1 MSSILTPL
9 IAVFAIMLLGSLIQK
24 SRLLP
29 ADTDVVLNQFVY
41 YVAFPAILLI
51 VLAETRIED
60 IAQWGFIGGFS
71 LAMVITYALVILLS
85 LWQAPKQQA
94 IAAMRGLNSTF
105 GNTAFI
111 GIPLMSLMFPNNK
124 MALVAAA
131 IASLL
136 SVIMFA
142 FALVSIELA
151 SRNKQSSEPAILI
164 MANALG
170 KNPIVVGS
178 AIGITLSACHVNLPN
193 SVSLMLHQLGN
204 TSSPCAL
211 FAIGMVL
218 VKALRQQTGSKL
230 FTTGLI
236 AELNVINLF
245 KLVIQ
250 PLIAYG
256 LLSVFGVEQ
265 QWLIMGVLLASL
277 PTAASVYLLAD
288 RYQVHAN
295 VSAQAI
301 LYGTL
306 MTFISLPIIESLLK
320 TYTQG

>member
-9 IAVFAIMLLGSLIQK
+9 IAVFTIMLLGSLFQK
-24 SRLLP
+24 SRILP
-29 ADTDVVLNQFVY
+29 ADTDVILNQFVY

-51 VLAETRIED
+51 VLAETPIED
-60 IAQWGFIGGFS
+60 IAQWGFIAGFS
-71 LAMVITYALVILLS
+71 LAMVITYSVGVLLS
-85 LWQAPKQQA
+85 LWQSPKQQA
-94 IAAMRGLNSTF
+94 IAAMRALNSTF

-111 GIPLMSLMFPNNK
+111 GIPLMSLMFPGNK

-151 SRNKQSSEPAILI
+151 SRSKQSTEPAMLI
-164 MANALG
+164 MASALG

-178 AIGITLSACHVNLPN
+178 AIGITLSACHITLP
-193 SVSLMLHQLGN
+193 SSISLMLHQIGN

-218 VKALRQQTGSKL
+218 VKALRQQSGRKVFS
-230 FTTGLI
+230 TGLI
-236 AELNVINLF
+236 VELNGINLL
-245 KLVIQ
+245 KLVVQ
-250 PLIAYG
+250 PLIAYA
-256 LLSVFGVEQ
+256 LLKTFGVTP
-265 QWLIMGVLLASL
+265 QWLTMGVLLASL
-277 PTAASVYLLAD
+277 PTAASVYLLAE

-295 VSAQAI
+295 VSAQGI

-306 MTFISLPIIESLLK
+306 MTFLSLPIIETLLK
-320 TYTQG
+320 TYG

>member
-9 IAVFAIMLLGSLIQK
+9 IAVFAIMVLGGLFQK
-24 SRLLP
+24 IRILP
-29 ADTDVVLNQFVY
+29 ADTDVILNQFVY

-51 VLAETRIED
+51 VLAETPIED
-60 IAQWGFIGGFS
+60 IAQWGFIAGFS
-71 LAMVITYALVILLS
+71 LAMVITYSVVVLLS

-94 IAAMRGLNSTF
+94 VAAMRALNSTF

-111 GIPLMSLMFPNNK
+111 GIPLMSLMFPGNK

-151 SRNKQSSEPAILI
+151 SRSKQSTEPAILI
-164 MANALG
+164 MASALG

-178 AIGITLSACHVNLPN
+178 AIGITLSACHITLP
-193 SVSLMLHQLGN
+193 SSISLMLHQIGN

-218 VKALRQQTGSKL
+218 VKALRLQSGRKL
-230 FTTGLI
+230 FSAGLI
-236 AELNVINLF
+236 VELNGINLL
-245 KLVIQ
+245 KLVVQ
-250 PLIAYG
+250 PLIAYA
-256 LLSVFGVEQ
+256 LLKVFGVTP

-277 PTAASVYLLAD
+277 PTAASVYLLAE

-295 VSAQAI
+295 VSAQGI

-306 MTFISLPIIESLLK
+306 MTFLSLPIIETLLK
-320 TYTQG
+320 TYG

>member
-1 MSSILTPL
+1 MSSAFTPL
-9 IAVFAIMLLGSLIQK
+9 FAVFAIMLLGGLVQK
-24 SRLLP
+24 MRILP
-29 ADTDVVLNQFVY
+29 LDTDLILNQFVY

-60 IAQWGFIGGFS
+60 IIQWGFIAGFS
-71 LAMVITYALVILLS
+71 LAMVITYAVVIGTS
-85 LWQAPKQQA
+85 LWITPKNQA
-94 IAAMRGLNSTF
+94 IAAMRALNSTF

-111 GIPLMSLMFPNNK
+111 GIPLLSIMFPNNK

-151 SRNKQSSEPAILI
+151 SKNKQTSQPAILI
-164 MANALG
+164 MLSALA

-178 AIGITLSACHVNLPN
+178 LIGITLSACHLALPA
-193 SVSLMLHQLGN
+193 SVSLILHQLGN

-218 VKALRQQTGSKL
+218 VKALRQQGGDKL
-230 FTTGLI
+230 FTASLV
-236 AELNVINLF
+236 AELNAINLL
-245 KLVIQ
+245 KLIIQ
-250 PLIAYG
+250 PLIAFG
-256 LLSVFGVEQ
+256 LLNTFGVAQE
-265 QWLIMGVLLASL
+265 LIAMGVILAAL
-277 PTAASVYLLAD
+277 PTAASVYLLGE

-295 VSAQAI
+295 ISAQAI

-306 MTFISLPIIESLLK
+306 VTFFSLPIIETLLK
-320 TYTQG
+320 SYG

>member
-9 IAVFAIMLLGSLIQK
+9 IAVFAIMVLGSIFQK
-24 SRLLP
+24 VRILP
-29 ADTDVVLNQFVY
+29 ADTDVILNQFVY

-51 VLAETRIED
+51 VLAETPIED
-60 IAQWGFIGGFS
+60 IAQWGFIAGFS
-71 LAMVITYALVILLS
+71 LAMVITYSVVILLS

-94 IAAMRGLNSTF
+94 VAAMRALNSTF

-111 GIPLMSLMFPNNK
+111 GIPLMSLMFPGNK

-151 SRNKQSSEPAILI
+151 SRSKQSTEPAILI
-164 MANALG
+164 MASALG

-178 AIGITLSACHVNLPN
+178 AIGITLSACHITLP
-193 SVSLMLHQLGN
+193 SSISLMLHQIGN

-218 VKALRQQTGSKL
+218 VKALRQQSGRKVFSA
-230 FTTGLI
+230 GLI
-236 AELNVINLF
+236 VELNGINVL
-245 KLVIQ
+245 KLVVQ
-250 PLIAYG
+250 PLIAYV
-256 LLSVFGVEQ
+256 LLKAFGVTP
-265 QWLIMGVLLASL
+265 QWLTMGVLLASL
-277 PTAASVYLLAD
+277 PTAASVYLLAE

-295 VSAQAI
+295 VSAQGI

-306 MTFISLPIIESLLK
+306 MTFLSLPIIETLLK
-320 TYTQG
+320 AYG